1 MRCHHADHGSFPV
14 AGSAPQQVTPAIGQ
28 IVLAKPVFPLEEKL
42 EVAPHHAADGRIEH
56 DGVPI
61 VPRLQGRFLE
71 ECGMAVERKLLPQT
85 VTDRIQSV
93 GA

>member
-1 MRCHHADHGSFPV
+1 
-14 AGSAPQQVTPAIGQ
+14 
-28 IVLAKPVFPLEEKL
+28 
-42 EVAPHHAADGRIEH
+42 
-56 DGVPI
+56 
-61 VPRLQGRFLE
+61 LQGRFLE